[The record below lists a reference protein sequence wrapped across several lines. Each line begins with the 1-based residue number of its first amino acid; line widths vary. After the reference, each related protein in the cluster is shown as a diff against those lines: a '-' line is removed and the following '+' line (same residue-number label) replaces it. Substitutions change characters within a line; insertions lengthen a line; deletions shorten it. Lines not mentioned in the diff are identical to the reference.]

1 MTNTQQALLKV
12 KAFYIKQRADKVTQA
27 DATKLSR
34 WLKDNYTGEDFEEIK
49 QLNRE
54 LVHPL
59 TTKERAIKERDKFYN
74 EKYVRIAYLGG
85 GWYSFSPNGHKY
97 YTTNGDIKIHGYESL
112 KNELES
118 RGLFSISTRGY
129 VGISEYIG
137 MQPKKFFLKG

>member
-12 KAFYIKQRADKVTQA
+12 KAFYIKQRADKVTPD

-34 WLKDNYTGEDFEEIK
+34 WLKDNYTGEDFEAIK

-54 LVHPL
+54 LAHPL
-59 TTKERAIKERDKFYN
+59 TTKERAKKERDKFYN
-74 EKYVRIAYLGG
+74 ERYVRIEYLDG

-97 YTTNGDIKIHGYESL
+97 FTRNGDIKVHGYASL
-112 KNELES
+112 KKELES

-137 MQPKKFFLKG
+137 MQPKNFFA